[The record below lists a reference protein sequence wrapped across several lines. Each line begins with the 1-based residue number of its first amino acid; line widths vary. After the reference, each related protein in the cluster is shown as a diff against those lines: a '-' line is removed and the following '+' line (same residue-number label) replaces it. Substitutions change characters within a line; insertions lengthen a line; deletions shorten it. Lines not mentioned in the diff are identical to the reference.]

1 VLLTRFIIPKGA
13 SGAVSCGRKLI
24 RSGHGTDYSSE
35 QIGFGYLY
43 SHSTQFSDE
52 SLIVAKAPR
61 GKRVFLFPQLVL
73 HFTGEFSSC
82 VSCEQFSQM
91 FDEISV
97 GFEVT
102 SLPFKNNDYELTDV
116 ICGNGFGHQS
126 LIGVAKSLSQAS
138 RKNFSELLSC
148 ASFSVSCSNALS
160 SEIKGVAFG
169 AKLYY
174 SSIECLYQHLV
185 HFFEEQGRVG
195 LNQGDYVA
203 LPLPC
208 EPLAFTVNDEWIC
221 VSTGLQ
227 ISELRVRFKK

>member
-1 VLLTRFIIPKGA
+1 
-13 SGAVSCGRKLI
+13 
-24 RSGHGTDYSSE
+24 
-35 QIGFGYLY
+35 
-43 SHSTQFSDE
+43 
-52 SLIVAKAPR
+52 
-61 GKRVFLFPQLVL
+61 
-73 HFTGEFSSC
+73 
-82 VSCEQFSQM
+82 
-91 FDEISV
+91 
-97 GFEVT
+97 VT

-116 ICGNGFGHQS
+116 ICGNGCGHQS